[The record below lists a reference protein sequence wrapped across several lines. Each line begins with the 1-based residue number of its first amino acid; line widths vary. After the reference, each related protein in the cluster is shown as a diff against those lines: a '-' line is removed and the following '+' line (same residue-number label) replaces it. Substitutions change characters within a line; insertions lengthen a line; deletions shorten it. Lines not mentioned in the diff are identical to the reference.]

1 MTVTQTSLLQI
12 VNNKAVH
19 VWSVSGQYVCQ
30 LVSSQQLV
38 SQPQRV
44 AVDSQRGHV
53 MYVGQRDGTV
63 GVFEL
68 TYVL

>member
-1 MTVTQTSLLQI
+1 MFVTDFH
-12 VNNKAVH
+12 NKAVH
-19 VWSVSGQYVCQ
+19 VWTVSGQYVCQ

-38 SQPQRV
+38 SNPQRV

-53 MYVGQRDGTV
+53 MYVGQGNGTV

-68 TYVL
+68 T